1 MMSMPDSEFMP
12 AMIWQRIRTRW
23 WLPVALAVLGGL
35 IGWAFHFIRTPV
47 YQATAT
53 LTVMM
58 DFTRGELTQYE
69 QDYAFNA
76 VGAVVNSSAVME
88 RVVTVAQARSVEIPS
103 AQQGQKF
110 LEGRQSV
117 WDLHVRSQDPDQAAD
132 LANIWAEVSLE
143 VLNTAL
149 EHSIQADQL
158 TMQIYRLEACLPET
172 PGMAFP
178 LAMLKPSPKDCS
190 RYSLSEIQAELAART
205 TALAEERSQTM
216 GILSSFEFALSN
228 PAVTPTEPVVGDP
241 GKMTLAGAAIGVIIS
256 LWVAGSLRTRR
267 RE

>member
-1 MMSMPDSEFMP
+1 MPDGELMP
-12 AMIWQRIRTRW
+12 FMIWQRIRSRW
-23 WLPVALAVLGGL
+23 WLPVALAILGGL

-47 YQATAT
+47 YQATAS

-58 DFTRGELTQYE
+58 DFSRGELTQYE

-76 VGAVVNSSAVME
+76 VGAVINSSSVME
-88 RVVTVAQARSVEIPS
+88 RVLIVAQARNVEVPS
-103 AQQGQKF
+103 SQQGQKF

-117 WDLHVRSQDPDQAAD
+117 WDLHVRSQDPTQAAD

-178 LAMLKPSPKDCS
+178 LVMLKPVPKDCS
-190 RYSLSEIQAELAART
+190 RYTLSEIQAELADRT
-205 TALAEERSQTM
+205 TALAEEMSLTR
-216 GILSSFEFALSN
+216 GILSSFEFALTN
-228 PAVTPTEPVVGDP
+228 LAVTPAEPVVGDP
-241 GKMTLAGAAIGVIIS
+241 GKMTLAGAAIGAIIS
-256 LWVAGSLRTRR
+256 LWVAGGIRKRR
-267 RE
+267 GE

>member
-1 MMSMPDSEFMP
+1 
-12 AMIWQRIRTRW
+12 
-23 WLPVALAVLGGL
+23 
-35 IGWAFHFIRTPV
+35 
-47 YQATAT
+47 
-53 LTVMM
+53 MM
-58 DFTRGELTQYE
+58 DFSRGELSQYE

-76 VGAVVNSSAVME
+76 VGAVINSSAVLEKVM
-88 RVVTVAQARSVEIPS
+88 TVAQARSVEVPS
-103 AQQGQKF
+103 DEQGQKF

-117 WDLHVRSQDPDQAAD
+117 WELHVRSQDPTQAAD

-178 LAMLKPSPKDCS
+178 LVMLQPAPKDCS
-190 RYSLSEIQAELAART
+190 RYSLSEIQAELEDRT
-205 TALAEERSQTM
+205 TALAEERPQTM
-216 GILSSFEFALSN
+216 GILSSFEFALTN
-228 PAVTPTEPVVGDP
+228 PAVTPAEPVVRDP
-241 GKMTLAGAAIGVIIS
+241 GKMTLAGAAIGAIIS
-256 LWVAGSLRTRR
+256 LWVAGSIRTRR